1 MAVGSTVW
9 ATVAGADSLTSL
21 PPIMRADNRVNLSND
36 FIRIV
41 DNCGC
46 KGTVK
51 LELVQKI
58 HLKSQIARPS

>member
-1 MAVGSTVW
+1 MAVGSTVR
-9 ATVAGADSLTSL
+9 ATVAGADSLKSL
-21 PPIMRADNRVNLSND
+21 PLIMRADNSVNLSND

-41 DNCGC
+41 DNYGN

-58 HLKSQIARPS
+58 RLKGQIARPS